1 MSLLCLACPYFT
13 VRAAFVSF
21 SIRRRDM
28 AWRNMTTSSVLSP
41 PQVAAPQR
49 VGAVINVWYAL
60 PCDKTD
66 HVIMIDI

>member
-1 MSLLCLACPYFT
+1 
-13 VRAAFVSF
+13 
-21 SIRRRDM
+21 M